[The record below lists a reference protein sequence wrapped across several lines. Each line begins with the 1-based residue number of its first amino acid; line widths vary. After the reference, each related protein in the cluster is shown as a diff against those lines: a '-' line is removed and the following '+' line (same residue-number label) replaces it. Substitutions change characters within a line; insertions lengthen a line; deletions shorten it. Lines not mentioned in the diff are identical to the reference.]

1 MREMLLRIY
10 FLTAGFDFRLKEIR
24 LVF

>member
-10 FLTAGFDFRLKEIR
+10 FLTAGFDFRLNEIR

>member
-1 MREMLLRIY
+1 MREMLHRIY
-10 FLTAGFDFRLKEIR
+10 FLTAGFDFRLNEFR

>member
-24 LVF
+24 LMF